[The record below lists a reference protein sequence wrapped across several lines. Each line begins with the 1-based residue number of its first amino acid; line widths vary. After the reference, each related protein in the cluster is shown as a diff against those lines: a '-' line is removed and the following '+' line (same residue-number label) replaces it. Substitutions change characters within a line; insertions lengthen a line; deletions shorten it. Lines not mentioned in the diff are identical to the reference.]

1 MAPRSLL
8 ASTADTELDNGPR
21 TERSAPQR
29 LCAVSRTVRPV
40 GELIRFVVSPHGEVV
55 PDKDI
60 SAVPNDADLE
70 ALGVDSMALVD
81 FVLELE
87 RETGI
92 TVADQDILGLTSID
106 AIVDYVTAAQASGP

>member
-1 MAPRSLL
+1 MTSVEDRAPPSRSEV
-8 ASTADTELDNGPR
+8 TAR
-21 TERSAPQR
+21 
-29 LCAVSRTVRPV
+29 VRAI
-40 GELIRFVVSPHGEVV
+40 LGEVV